1 MNDLYAVIFAGGV
14 GSRLWPVSRV
24 GNPKQVKPFL
34 GSNDTLIQR
43 TWQRV
48 RRLLPAESIY
58 MSTTADYAE
67 MIAEQLPELSLAN
80 LIVEPELRNTC
91 PAIGLA
97 TGIINKRHPGALV
110 MNVWSDH
117 HFGIEDAYTD
127 TVCKSYNIIKK
138 HPDQI
143 MSVGAHIE
151 YPSTALGYLEAEMS
165 SVDEDGAVRVKRFV
179 EKPDM
184 VKAVEF
190 MQAGNYFWNPALF
203 MWRADHMLALYQQH
217 VPETYQ
223 GLIEVIGAWDT
234 AEQDTV
240 LRRIY
245 PGLTKVS
252 LEYAVLEK
260 GPSMLLLPARLGWRD
275 IGSWQSVHEV
285 MEENG
290 EGVATKGKA
299 LTIGSKDV
307 LVFNEDD
314 GKLVTVVGLE
324 DVAVINTPDA
334 VLVIKKSRDQDVKKL
349 VEKMEKEEKLRQY
362 L

>member
-1 MNDLYAVIFAGGV
+1 M
-14 GSRLWPVSRV
+14 
-24 GNPKQVKPFL
+24 
-34 GSNDTLIQR
+34 
-43 TWQRV
+43 
-48 RRLLPAESIY
+48 RRILPAENIY
-58 MSTTADYAE
+58 LSTTTDYAE
-67 MIAEQLPELSLAN
+67 VIGEQLPELAKSN
-80 LIVEPELRNTC
+80 LIIEPELRSTC

-97 TGIINKRHPGALV
+97 TGIIHKRHPGALV
-110 MNVWSDH
+110 MNVWADH
-117 HFGIEDAYTD
+117 YFGLEDAYVD
-127 TVCKSYNIIKK
+127 IVRKSYDVIKK

-143 MSVGAHIE
+143 MSVGLHIE

-165 SVDEDGAVRVKRFV
+165 SVDEDGALAVKRFV
-179 EKPDM
+179 EKPD
-184 VKAVEF
+184 VAKAVQF

-203 MWRADHMLALYQQH
+203 MWKTDHMLGLYQQH
-217 VPETYQ
+217 VPDMYR
-223 GLIEVIGAWDT
+223 GLSEIVAAWDSV
-234 AEQDTV
+234 EQDNV
-240 LRRIY
+240 LGRVY
-245 PGLTKVS
+245 PGFTKVS

-260 GPSMLLLPARLGWRD
+260 GPAMLLLPARLDWRD
-275 IGSWQSVHEV
+275 IGSWQSVHDV

-290 EGVATKGKA
+290 DGVATKGKS
-299 LTIGSKDV
+299 LTIDSKDV

>member
-24 GNPKQVKPFL
+24 SSPKQVKPFL
-34 GSNDTLIQR
+34 GSSDTLIQR
-43 TWQRV
+43 TWRRV
-48 RRLLPAESIY
+48 RRVLPAENIY
-58 MSTTADYAE
+58 LSTTADYAE
-67 MIAEQLPELSLAN
+67 AIAAQLPELSKTN
-80 LIVEPELRNTC
+80 LIIEPELRNTC

-97 TGIINKRHPGALV
+97 TGIIHKRHPGAIV
-110 MNVWSDH
+110 MNVWADH
-117 HFGIEDAYTD
+117 HYGLEDAYVETIR
-127 TVCKSYNIIKK
+127 KSYTIIQK
-138 HPDQI
+138 HPEQI
-143 MSVGAHIE
+143 MSVGLHIE
-151 YPSTALGYLEAEMS
+151 YPSTALGYLEVEMS
-165 SVDEDGAVRVKRFV
+165 PADEDGALKVKRFV
-179 EKPDM
+179 EKPD
-184 VKAVEF
+184 VARAGEF
-190 MQAGNYFWNPALF
+190 MRAGNYFWNPALF
-203 MWRADHMLALYQQH
+203 MWRAGHMLELYRQH

-223 GLIEVIGAWDT
+223 GLAEIIAAWDT

-240 LRRIY
+240 LRKIY
-245 PGLTKVS
+245 PGLTKIA

-275 IGSWQSVHEV
+275 IGNWQAVHDV
-285 MEENG
+285 LQSDG

-299 LTIGSKDV
+299 VTIEAKDV

-314 GKLVTVVGLE
+314 RKLVTVVGLE
-324 DVAVINTPDA
+324 NVAVINTSDA

>member
-24 GNPKQVKPFL
+24 SSPKQVKPFL
-34 GSNDTLIQR
+34 DSEDTLIQR
-43 TWQRV
+43 TWRRV
-48 RRLLPAESIY
+48 RRLLPASNIY
-58 MSTTADYAE
+58 VSTTADYAE
-67 MIAEQLPELSLAN
+67 VIREQLPEMMPAN

-97 TGIINKRHPGALV
+97 TGIIARRHPGAFV
-110 MNVWSDH
+110 MNVWADH
-117 HFGIEDAYTD
+117 HYSEEDAYAETIRR
-127 TVCKSYNIIKK
+127 SYDIVKK
-138 HPDQI
+138 HPEQI
-143 MSVGAHIE
+143 MSVGLHIE
-151 YPSTALGYLEAEMS
+151 YPSSALGYLEVEMS
-165 SVDEDGAVRVKRFV
+165 SADEDGTIKVKRFV
-179 EKPDM
+179 EKPT
-184 VKAVEF
+184 AVRAAEF
-190 MQAGNYFWNPALF
+190 MRAGNYYWNPALF
-203 MWRADHMLALYQQH
+203 MWQAEQMLKLYEQH
-217 VPETYQ
+217 VPDVHQ
-223 GLIEVIGAWDT
+223 GISEIALSWDT
-234 AEQDTV
+234 PAQGAV
-240 LRRIY
+240 LERIY
-245 PGLTKVS
+245 PHLTKVS

-260 GPSMLLLPARLGWRD
+260 GPAMLLLPARLGWRD
-275 IGSWQSVHEV
+275 IGSWQAVHDV

-299 LTIGSKDV
+299 LTIDAKDV

-349 VEKMEKEEKLRQY
+349 VEKMEKEEKLREY

>member
-14 GSRLWPVSRV
+14 GSRLWPVSRIS
-24 GNPKQVKPFL
+24 NPKQVKPFL
-34 GSNDTLIQR
+34 DSSDTLIQR

-48 RRLLPAESIY
+48 RHLLPAENIY
-58 MSTTADYAE
+58 LSTTSDYAD
-67 MIAEQLPELSLAN
+67 MIAGQLPELSRGN
-80 LIVEPELRNTC
+80 LIIEPELRNTC

-97 TGIINKRHPGALV
+97 TGIIHKRHPEALV

-117 HFGIEDAYTD
+117 YYSMEDAYIETIR
-127 TVCKSYNIIKK
+127 KSYDILKK
-138 HPDQI
+138 HPEQI
-143 MSVGAHIE
+143 MSVGLHIE
-151 YPSTALGYLEAEMS
+151 YPSTALGYLEVEMS

-179 EKPDM
+179 EKPD
-184 VKAVEF
+184 VLKATEF

-203 MWRADHMLALYQQH
+203 MWRAEHMLDLYRQH
-217 VPETYQ
+217 VPETHQ
-223 GLIEVIGAWDT
+223 GLTEIILAWDT
-234 AEQDTV
+234 PEQDLV
-240 LRRIY
+240 LRKIY
-245 PGLTKVS
+245 YSFTKVS

-290 EGVATKGKA
+290 DGVATKGKA
-299 LTIGSKDV
+299 LTIDSKDV

-324 DVAVINTPDA
+324 DVAIINTPDA
-334 VLVIKKSRDQDVKKL
+334 VLVIRKSRDQDVKKL